1 MKRQTYKWA
10 WHIQKS
16 FGKPVLLEPMAREEV
31 QGCDDEVKCKTQF
44 MMALWNLHFILRI
57 LELLEF

>member
-1 MKRQTYKWA
+1 M
-10 WHIQKS
+10 
-16 FGKPVLLEPMAREEV
+16 VREEV

-44 MMALWNLHFILRI
+44 MMALHLTLRNLHFILRI